1 MVPKLVCAP
10 PVDTRPW
17 GGDQGQKDSHAQVY
31 ANLQQWKMFYY
42 GQLLACDATFAFGVH
57 WCVTGASDM
66 DNYEVE
72 AAVEN
77 ITKNYSIA
85 IPNDVE
91 INT

>member
-1 MVPKLVCAP
+1 M
-10 PVDTRPW
+10 